1 MYFAAL
7 VMAFRYFRR
16 INLGNGLGLNVSK
29 SGVSTSVRTKFGSFG
44 SKGYSIRSGITG
56 LSYRKNFGSSRKGK
70 NDATAFLLIMLF
82 IGLFYLAAIVLWNLL
97 LFIVWLFA
105 RLYFL
110 FSQQYSLYKAGE
122 KNYFA
127 NLAATTITILFSL
140 LLLYFYIVYFLR

>member
-1 MYFAAL
+1 VVFQ
-7 VMAFRYFRR
+7 
-16 INLGNGLGLNVSK
+16 GLAIVIILAVCVK
-29 SGVSTSVRTKFGSFG
+29 S
-44 SKGYSIRSGITG
+44 
-56 LSYRKNFGSSRKGK
+56 K
-70 NDATAFLLIMLF
+70 NDAAAFLVIMLA

-127 NLAATTITILFSL
+127 NLVATAITILFSL
-140 LLLYFYIVYFLR
+140 LLLYIYVVYFC